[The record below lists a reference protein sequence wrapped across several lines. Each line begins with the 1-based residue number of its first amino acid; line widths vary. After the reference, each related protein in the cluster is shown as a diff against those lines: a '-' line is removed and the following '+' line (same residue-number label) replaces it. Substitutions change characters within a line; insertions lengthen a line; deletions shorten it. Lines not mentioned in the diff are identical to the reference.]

1 MKKMMSLLLPILFSV
16 SAHASE
22 GFGVPSFQA
31 SGQAFCGKGDSGNN
45 CGAFIAMSSGTTFFP
60 LVSVFTIGE
69 ESYNMSA
76 GNMKVILAAQEDA
89 TYFIATEGDVVTAKL
104 QQAVHAFRLHN
115 PKLEW
120 TDSEIVA
127 LIASL

>member
-1 MKKMMSLLLPILFSV
+1 MKKMMSLLLPILFYLPTQ
-16 SAHASE
+16 A
-22 GFGVPSFQA
+22 FDGVQSFES
-31 SGQAFCGKGDSGNN
+31 SGQALCGKGDSGNN
-45 CGAFIAMSSGTTFFP
+45 CGALIASSFGTTFFP

-76 GNMKVILAAQEDA
+76 GNMKVLLAAQDDA
-89 TYFIATEGDVVTAKL
+89 TYFLATDGDVITAKL

-120 TDSEIVA
+120 SDHEIVA

>member
-1 MKKMMSLLLPILFSV
+1 
-16 SAHASE
+16 
-22 GFGVPSFQA
+22 
-31 SGQAFCGKGDSGNN
+31 
-45 CGAFIAMSSGTTFFP
+45 MSSGTTFFP

-76 GNMKVILAAQEDA
+76 GNMKVLLAAQEDA

-104 QQAVHAFRLHN
+104 QQAVRAFRLHN
-115 PKLEW
+115 PELAW
-120 TDSEIVA
+120 TDHEVVA